1 MKTLKFLLLLILTTG
16 ISYGQNWQT
25 LNSGVEVGLIGIFFT
40 SDNIGYAVGGE
51 GKIIKTTDAGNTWQQ
66 QNSGV
71 TVSLTKVFFVD
82 ANTGYC
88 GGFEGTFWRHNVAG
102 DLPGT
107 NNTIDHHLLNQL
119 VKANKGKQGFTFTH
133 KPVGYSGQALV
144 NARAIYAANKQGF
157 TINLSAE
164 GLKEAD
170 RLYDLSIAPVVIVV
184 PSDAPKHMRTP
195 KGRRVV
201 TCPAENSNI
210 TCNDC
215 RLCANSN
222 RKGIV
227 AFRAHGSKRNSINKL
242 LKVIQ

>member
-1 MKTLKFLLLLILTTG
+1 MKAKLVRISHNKKTGPIPVSYSYKESCPDSCALKDKGCYADIGPVQLVWKRVSDSWEDF
-16 ISYGQNWQT
+16 ISD
-25 LNSGVEVGLIGIFFT
+25 VR
-40 SDNIGYAVGGE
+40 
-51 GKIIKTTDAGNTWQQ
+51 
-66 QNSGV
+66 
-71 TVSLTKVFFVD
+71 SLRR
-82 ANTGYC
+82 
-88 GGFEGTFWRHNVAG
+88 GTFWRHNVAG

-107 NNTIDHHLLNQL
+107 NNTVDHHLLNQL

-170 RLYDLSIAPVVIVV
+170 RLYDLSIAPVVVVV

-201 TCPAENSNI
+201 TCPAEDSDM

-227 AFRAHGSKRNSINKL
+227 AFRAHGLRKNSINKL